1 MLVVR
6 NTFRLRFGKAKEAIA
21 VAKDMVSLNAK
32 AGFSDT
38 RLLVD
43 VVTDHYTLILEMM
56 IDSLADLESRMSQVM
71 GHPEW
76 QSCYARFV
84 PLVESGKREI
94 FRVV

>member
-6 NTFRLRFGKAKEAIA
+6 NTFRLRFGKAKDAIA

-43 VVTDHYTLILEMM
+43 LVTDHYTLVLEIMV
-56 IDSLADLESRMSQVM
+56 DSLADLETRMAQLM
-71 GHPEW
+71 GHPDW
-76 QSCYARFV
+76 QACYARFV
-84 PLVESGKREI
+84 PLVESGRREI